1 MVIGQSGLE
10 IIRTSYN
17 REFCYNL
24 EHCIRLQVQFKI
36 DFNPLENSS
45 LPASFGIG

>member
-17 REFCYNL
+17 RELCYNL
-24 EHCIRLQVQFKI
+24 EHCIRLQAQIKI
-36 DFNPLENSS
+36 AFNPLENSS
-45 LPASFGIG
+45 LLISFGIG